1 MNPIFVDNREPVD
14 ITQGFK
20 EPVTKV
26 HLTSGDFM
34 FTGVNGEV
42 VGIERKGVGDLVNSF
57 KTGRLQTQLVGLVG
71 TYTEAILLLEGWRG
85 IDRRGFIRSN
95 RRTYHLPWTMLENF
109 LMSAQRGGV
118 LIHHSPSKKETPKL
132 VVSLRN
138 YYSKETHTS
147 MVARPRRSV
156 VSIADFDKHIEFL
169 TGIPGVGPKTAES
182 MLKEFGSIWRAMNA
196 KPDTLVN
203 CEGVGMK
210 RADEIYKFL
219 TGKWQP
225 NVVLPH
231 GV

>member
-95 RRTYHLPWTMLENF
+95 RRTYHLPLDHAGE
-109 LMSAQRGGV
+109 LSYECSAWWSV
-118 LIHHSPSKKETPKL
+118 DT
-132 VVSLRN
+132 SL
-138 YYSKETHTS
+138 
-147 MVARPRRSV
+147 A
-156 VSIADFDKHIEFL
+156 
-169 TGIPGVGPKTAES
+169 
-182 MLKEFGSIWRAMNA
+182 
-196 KPDTLVN
+196 
-203 CEGVGMK
+203 
-210 RADEIYKFL
+210 
-219 TGKWQP
+219 
-225 NVVLPH
+225 
-231 GV
+231 